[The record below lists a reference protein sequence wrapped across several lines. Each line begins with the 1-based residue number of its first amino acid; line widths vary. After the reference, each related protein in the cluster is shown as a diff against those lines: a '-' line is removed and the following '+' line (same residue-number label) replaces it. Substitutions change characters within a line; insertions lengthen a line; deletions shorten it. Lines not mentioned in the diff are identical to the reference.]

1 MPGTAG
7 TPTDSSGSPDSPGAE
22 RCPCGTGDAYG
33 ACCGRYHR
41 GEADAPTA
49 EALMRSRYTAFAR
62 RDVAYLLRT
71 WHPDDRPDE
80 AEVDLDPDQRW
91 VRLDVVETTGGGP
104 FDDEGT
110 VTFEARWR
118 STASRDGGTPTRGVL
133 RERSRFVRSASEVPG
148 AARRWLYLDG
158 ELA

>member
-1 MPGTAG
+1 MPGTTG
-7 TPTDSSGSPDSPGAE
+7 TPPASPDAE

-49 EALMRSRYTAFAR
+49 EALMRSRYTAFAL
-62 RDVAYLLRT
+62 RDVPYLLRT

-91 VRLDVVETTGGGP
+91 VRLDVVETTAGGP
-104 FDDEGT
+104 FDDRGT
-110 VTFEARWR
+110 VIFEARWR
-118 STASRDGGTPTRGVL
+118 STAAHADGAPARGVL
-133 RERSRFVRSASEVPG
+133 RERSRFVRAAPEAPG
-148 AARRWLYLDG
+148 APRRWLYLDG

>member
-1 MPGTAG
+1 
-7 TPTDSSGSPDSPGAE
+7 
-22 RCPCGTGDAYG
+22 
-33 ACCGRYHR
+33 
-41 GEADAPTA
+41 
-49 EALMRSRYTAFAR
+49 MRSRYSAFAL
-62 RDVAYLLRT
+62 RDVPYLLRT
-71 WHPDDRPDE
+71 WHPHDRPEE

-118 STASRDGGTPTRGVL
+118 STASRDDGTPARGVL
-133 RERSRFVRSASEVPG
+133 RERSRFVRTAAVGPG
-148 AARRWLYLDG
+148 AGRRWLYLDG